1 MSEFHRAKKNLI
13 SFWDPNGNFFREKVS
28 LCSGKTLKKICYK
41 TPPSL
46 HTKRGFQ
53 GDRGVTLGFHSSWW
67 FNGVAW
73 GWSAMIH
80 PEICGIHEGRE
91 CHERHD
97 PTAGVWSLVTAAQ
110 HANFFCLV
118 GHVWN
123 QIIGKM
129 KCEPLLIKTFAPPP
143 CETG

>member
-1 MSEFHRAKKNLI
+1 MTNVEIHISHFGCPKKSSITFERISSSQKKSNFLLGSER
-13 SFWDPNGNFFREKVS
+13 NFFSGKSLSLLREKV
-28 LCSGKTLKKICYK
+28 KKCFCFK

-46 HTKRGFQ
+46 HTRRGFQ
-53 GDRGVTLGFHSSWW
+53 GDRGVTLGFHSSGW

-91 CHERHD
+91 CHERHN
-97 PTAGVWSLVTAAQ
+97 PTAGVWSLGTAAQ

-118 GHVWN
+118 GHV
-123 QIIGKM
+123 
-129 KCEPLLIKTFAPPP
+129 
-143 CETG
+143 